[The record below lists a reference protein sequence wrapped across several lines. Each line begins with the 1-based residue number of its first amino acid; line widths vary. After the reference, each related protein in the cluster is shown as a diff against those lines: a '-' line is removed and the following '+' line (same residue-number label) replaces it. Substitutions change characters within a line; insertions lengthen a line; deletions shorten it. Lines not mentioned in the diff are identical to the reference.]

1 MKWSIR
7 IGTFAGIGVF
17 MHLTFPLIIGWVG
30 LSYWLQTRTLG
41 GVFEGILF
49 TLILFGFVVMH
60 EFGHALTARRYG
72 IKTRDITLYPIGGV
86 ARLERMPDKPIQ
98 EFWVAL
104 AGPAVNVAI
113 AAVLFAWLTVSGS
126 FAPLASLTLTSG
138 PFIERLMLVNI
149 SLILF
154 NLIPAF
160 PMDGGRVLRSL
171 LALWL
176 EYPRATRIA
185 ATIGQGMALILGLV
199 GLFNNP
205 FLLFIA
211 FFVWVGA
218 SQEASMVQMKA
229 ALNGIPVGRVMR
241 THFLTLSPRDLL
253 SRVVVLILKGSQSD
267 FPVVESGSVVG
278 VVRRADLM
286 AAVAR
291 QGQDIQVGQIMRR
304 EFQTADSNELLEEAI
319 LRMQTSADQS
329 IPVLSQGQLVGMLTY
344 DGISE
349 FLQLRSAIG
358 KSRVEEPEV
367 RTLGSSS
374 RSKAAQ

>member
-1 MKWSIR
+1 
-7 IGTFAGIGVF
+7 
-17 MHLTFPLIIGWVG
+17 
-30 LSYWLQTRTLG
+30 
-41 GVFEGILF
+41 LF

-291 QGQDIQVGQIMRR
+291 QGQDVQVGQIMRR

-367 RTLGSSS
+367 RTLGSNS
-374 RSKAAQ
+374 RSEAAQ